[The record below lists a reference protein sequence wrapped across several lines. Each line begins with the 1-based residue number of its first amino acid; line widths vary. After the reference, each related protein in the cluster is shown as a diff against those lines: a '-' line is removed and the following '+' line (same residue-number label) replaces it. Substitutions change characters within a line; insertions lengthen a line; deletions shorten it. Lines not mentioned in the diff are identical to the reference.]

1 MGEAERGEQRG
12 GRSTT
17 RFAYLFFRSLFAHRQ
32 HTVIT
37 QATTTKAAIPAI
49 TGTRYKLQN
58 PGSTDLSIIRSKSYQ
73 QNRLWQGQNH
83 IYRIHYDKVKII
95 STEFTIS
102 RSNIV
107 HIYRIHK
114 VKYCSYLQNSLQRG
128 QNMIHVSCF
137 KCCIY
142 CHPLN
147 W

>member
-1 MGEAERGEQRG
+1 MKQRGGSREG

-58 PGSTDLSIIRSKSYQ
+58 PASPDLSI
-73 QNRLWQGQNH
+73 GQNH
-83 IYRIHYDKVKII
+83 INRIDYDKVKII

-114 VKYCSYLQNSLQRG
+114 VKYCSYLQNSFQRG
-128 QNMIHVSCF
+128 QNMIHVSCC

-142 CHPLN
+142 
-147 W
+147 

>member
-1 MGEAERGEQRG
+1 MKQRGGSREG

-58 PGSTDLSIIRSKSYQ
+58 PGSTDLSI
-73 QNRLWQGQNH
+73 GQNH
-83 IYRIHYDKVKII
+83 INRIDYDKVKII

-147 W
+147 

>member
-1 MGEAERGEQRG
+1 MKQRGGSREG

-17 RFAYLFFRSLFAHRQ
+17 RFAYLFFRSLFAAHRQ
-32 HTVIT
+32 HTVIK

-58 PGSTDLSIIRSKSYQ
+58 PGSTDLSI
-73 QNRLWQGQNH
+73 GQNH
-83 IYRIHYDKVKII
+83 INRIDYDKVKII

-107 HIYRIHK
+107 HIYRIHYIK
-114 VKYCSYLQNSLQRG
+114 VKYCSYLQNSFQRG
-128 QNMIHVSCF
+128 QNMIHVSCC

-142 CHPLN
+142 
-147 W
+147 